1 MIAGNVLEPSVA
13 RASRIDLT
21 EVYRSQADGKFAP
34 ANEASPCE
42 IPHGY
47 DVRGRRHDAAEF
59 FRT

>member
-1 MIAGNVLEPSVA
+1 MIGGNVLEPSVA
-13 RASRIDLT
+13 EASRTDLI

-42 IPHGY
+42 IRHGH

-59 FRT
+59 FKT